1 MRGLP
6 WSVTK
11 PQLGKFFENIRFLN
25 AMDGIQFIK
34 NEKVM
39 RNVQA
44 FIQLE
49 SLRDYTAALKM
60 NEKCMDDRCIEG
72 V

>member
-1 MRGLP
+1 
-6 WSVTK
+6 
-11 PQLGKFFENIRFLN
+11 
-25 AMDGIQFIK
+25 MDGIQFIK